1 MKRRI
6 HTNIVIQCGDLE
18 IAIGEMYNVL
28 FMNEPMALRQVGY
41 TGFLEEIYNAFCGPI
56 ALRSEVIKVC
66 GHVMTR
72 CQISNK

>member
-41 TGFLEEIYNAFCGPI
+41 PDFLEEIYNAFCGPI
-56 ALRSEVIKVC
+56 ALRREDAMISSHVI
-66 GHVMTR
+66 R
-72 CQISNK
+72 RYQISNK